1 MKKADPPGPGE
12 RYIQAY
18 IRISRLTA
26 VTILLLW
33 TSMRS
38 QRLFVLSEI
47 DVCTSYSIEFIVGK
61 IKFDAH
67 FRRELE
73 AFCRQ
78 VVGK

>member
-1 MKKADPPGPGE
+1 M
-12 RYIQAY
+12 
-18 IRISRLTA
+18 S
-26 VTILLLW
+26 
-33 TSMRS
+33 S
-38 QRLFVLSEI
+38 QRLLVLSEI
-47 DVCTSYSIEFIVGK
+47 VVCTSYPIEFIIGK